1 MLLLHARSWERD
13 FNCPGKG
20 HSGGQLA
27 SFFHIRKG
35 DVGVK
40 IWKMNM
46 SSPGRA
52 LQKDGAACTKTQKQK
67 RLSMLEE

>member
-1 MLLLHARSWERD
+1 ME

-20 HSGGQLA
+20 HSGEQLA

-40 IWKMNM
+40 IWKMKMN
-46 SSPGRA
+46 SSGRA
-52 LQKDGAACTKTQKQK
+52 L
-67 RLSMLEE
+67 

>member
-1 MLLLHARSWERD
+1 ME
-13 FNCPGKG
+13 FNCPEKG
-20 HSGGQLA
+20 DSAGQLA

-40 IWKMNM
+40 IWKMKM

-52 LQKDGAACTKTQKQK
+52 L
-67 RLSMLEE
+67 